1 MFGLDLSFL
10 EGIAIAEMNEEVTT
24 YLQEFPNEMIFHT
37 SNLHLLYS
45 VGQGK
50 KMCEQICCKL
60 EFILKLLR

>member
-37 SNLHLLYS
+37 SNLHLLDS

-50 KMCEQICCKL
+50 KMCEQVCCKL
-60 EFILKLLR
+60 KFILKLLR